1 MTEFMVIFGSE
12 AESRPE
18 WTRMVSVVY
27 GSEGGEL
34 GFSGSSLQW
43 SPKIRANKKS
53 FNPLH
58 TITQMA
64 LVNGRSK
71 LAEILAEEG
80 RWRRSPATAH
90 QDSLAETGKLRTLRE
105 GTESIVF
112 VQYGAQGPRPTI
124 TMLTGRSGA
133 ATTSWKSYCTLF
145 SEAPKKTAPNFFKI
159 LGSSNLR
166 KMELTRP

>member
-1 MTEFMVIFGSE
+1 MAVETENQRFYKEHFKLVAAAGTGPSDSNQNGQIFTDFIKRTDQPTASP
-12 AESRPE
+12 SRP
-18 WTRMVSVVY
+18 T
-27 GSEGGEL
+27 EL
-34 GFSGSSLQW
+34 SSFPKGLQ
-43 SPKIRANKKS
+43 RQ
-53 FNPLH
+53 
-58 TITQMA
+58 TQMA

-71 LAEILAEEG
+71 LAKILAEEG

-133 ATTSWKSYCTLF
+133 ATTS
-145 SEAPKKTAPNFFKI
+145 
-159 LGSSNLR
+159 
-166 KMELTRP
+166 

>member
-1 MTEFMVIFGSE
+1 MSDVTRRYVTAVPLESETPAPYTPYIPLARFIPPSFLLCFALFAYFWGFLDARIRTRPGQMVADGINRTDQPT
-12 AESRPE
+12 APPSRTLCQP
-18 WTRMVSVVY
+18 
-27 GSEGGEL
+27 
-34 GFSGSSLQW
+34 
-43 SPKIRANKKS
+43 S
-53 FNPLH
+53 FPIKLNRE
-58 TITQMA
+58 TQMA

-71 LAEILAEEG
+71 LAKILAEEG

-133 ATTSWKSYCTLF
+133 ATTS
-145 SEAPKKTAPNFFKI
+145 
-159 LGSSNLR
+159 
-166 KMELTRP
+166 

>member
-1 MTEFMVIFGSE
+1 
-12 AESRPE
+12 
-18 WTRMVSVVY
+18 
-27 GSEGGEL
+27 
-34 GFSGSSLQW
+34 
-43 SPKIRANKKS
+43 
-53 FNPLH
+53 
-58 TITQMA
+58 MA

-71 LAEILAEEG
+71 LAKILAEEGAQG

-133 ATTSWKSYCTLF
+133 ATTS
-145 SEAPKKTAPNFFKI
+145 
-159 LGSSNLR
+159 
-166 KMELTRP
+166 